1 MSDGDCFRRLTY
13 RQTDVLALLALGAT
27 AAESARV
34 LGVSVSTVEH
44 DRSRLYEKL
53 DASGAPHVVAVA
65 YETGLLPVQRD
76 RKGRLATLLHRHR

>member
-1 MSDGDCFRRLTY
+1 VDGSGCFGRLTY

-27 AAESARV
+27 AAESACV

-44 DRSRLYEKL
+44 ERSALQAKL
-53 DASGAPHVVAVA
+53 GARSAPQVVAVA

-76 RKGRLATLLHRHR
+76 RNERLAVLLRRQR